1 MTAPQQ
7 NDSVSRACFKFG
19 EFAPECLRLAANLHP
34 QQQRR
39 PQSFPDI
46 DVYVW
51 AAALQ
56 KWPEATKHVF
66 SPLGSENWADNVSTV
81 GLQLIIQVNL
91 SMLLLR
97 VRWSRF

>member
-19 EFAPECLRLAANLHP
+19 ELPLPGH
-34 QQQRR
+34 
-39 PQSFPDI
+39 I